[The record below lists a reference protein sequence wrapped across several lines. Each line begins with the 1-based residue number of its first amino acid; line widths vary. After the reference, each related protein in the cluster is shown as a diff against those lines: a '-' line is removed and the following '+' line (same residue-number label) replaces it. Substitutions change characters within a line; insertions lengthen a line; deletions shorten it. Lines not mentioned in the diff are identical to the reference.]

1 MITIILQKMEALNL
15 YSLIIGLLGAVFL
28 NLILRWFYIRF
39 GKSHSNRVSLANNF
53 VLLAISVTLII
64 FLIKSSIAL
73 SLGLVG
79 ALSIVRF
86 RAAIK
91 EPEELIF
98 LFFSIAIGLGFGAEQ
113 GIVTTVAFAIALPIY
128 YVKFQVLDRTT
139 IEPTMILTYSSA
151 INNGPDVQTK
161 IANHLREHCLSV
173 RLIRLNEKGNLLDM
187 TYSISLL
194 NFEHLLSLKKEL
206 REIDDQAA
214 ISFIDSYRP
223 AL

>member
-1 MITIILQKMEALNL
+1 MEALNL
-15 YSLIIGLLGAVFL
+15 SSLIIGLLGAVFL
-28 NLILRWFYIRF
+28 NLILRWFYIRY

-79 ALSIVRF
+79 ALSIIRF

-113 GIVTTVAFAIALPIY
+113 GIVTTVAFIIALPVY
-128 YVKFQVLDRTT
+128 YIKFQLLDRTT
-139 IEPTMILTYSSA
+139 LEPTMIVTYSSEQ
-151 INNGPDVQTK
+151 NNGTEAQAKVADLLR
-161 IANHLREHCLSV
+161 ANCLSV
-173 RLIRLNEKGNLLDM
+173 RLVRLNEKAQLLDM
-187 TYSISLL
+187 TYSVSLL
-194 NFEHLLSLKKEL
+194 NFDHLLKIKQGLK
-206 REIDDQAA
+206 EIDEKST
-214 ISFIDSYRP
+214 ITFVDSYRP